1 MSRGTVTAAN
11 VTGYRDGSHGR
22 TRRNVTEYRDRT
34 PIAADAVGHEFS
46 DFTGRGNLKKLM
58 QIAAGA
64 AMALAIA
71 ALPVAAQ
78 AKTGAAPGGA
88 GQTAAGAAGTQ
99 TGAAAGAVLN
109 ENELLIPDNGRAGA
123 TPAGT
128 GQPAGAPSASAQ
140 PPATP
145 GVSTWDFVRML
156 LILGAVI
163 AAIYVVFWLLRRG
176 AGKRITE
183 NDLIRVLG
191 SRSLAGNRSL
201 HIVEVGTSVFLVGAS
216 DGGVQLISEI
226 TDKESLDSVRIRA
239 AEEGPAGRRTFQQI
253 LAEIFRPAKQGLSLG
268 EGLGFLRGQRE
279 KLRKL

>member
-1 MSRGTVTAAN
+1 
-11 VTGYRDGSHGR
+11 
-22 TRRNVTEYRDRT
+22 
-34 PIAADAVGHEFS
+34 
-46 DFTGRGNLKKLM
+46 
-58 QIAAGA
+58 
-64 AMALAIA
+64 MALAIA

-78 AKTGAAPGGA
+78 AKDGAAPGGA
-88 GQTAAGAAGTQ
+88 GQTAAGAA
-99 TGAAAGAVLN
+99 VVN
-109 ENELLIPDNGRAGA
+109 ENELLIPDNGRPAA
-123 TPAGT
+123 PAGG
-128 GQPAGAPSASAQ
+128 GQPGQAGQPGAGTPASAQ
-140 PPATP
+140 PAATP

-176 AGKRITE
+176 AGKKITE

-226 TDKESLDSVRIRA
+226 TDRESLDSVRIRA

-253 LAEIFRPAKQGLSLG
+253 LSEIFRPAKQGLSLG
-268 EGLGFLRGQRE
+268 DGLGFLRGQRE